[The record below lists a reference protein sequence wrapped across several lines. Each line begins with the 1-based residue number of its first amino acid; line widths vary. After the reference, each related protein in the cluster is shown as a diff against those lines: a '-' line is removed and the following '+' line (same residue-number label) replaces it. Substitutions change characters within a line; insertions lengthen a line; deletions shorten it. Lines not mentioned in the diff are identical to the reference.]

1 MSEELQR
8 LIQLQQ
14 LDASIV
20 ELRQRVLSIPDEI
33 ENQAESLQESHDA
46 VEELREQTD
55 RQARTQRRLEGE
67 VDLLQQKLSRYQE
80 QLMDV
85 KTNREYKAMQLE
97 IAGVREQISSKEDE
111 ILEIMLAMDE
121 LDDQTREA
129 RRRAEERALEV
140 SSRQKELETFAAGS
154 ETNMA
159 DFEQERNRLERNLPE
174 PLLEQYRR
182 IASVNNGQALAPVSD
197 ESCQACNVTLRPQLF
212 TEVKTG
218 LKILTCE
225 TCNRILYYVPPNA
238 ISRSKWKAGP
248 IWQAMKGDS
257 EHPKPKWIPEDLKYQ
272 HFSRDTGQK
281 FEKQIQ
287 QNDLMLIYWPGP
299 GNRIYMGLQIAA
311 EEGPYELPNSVPGAD
326 RWPYGLRVK
335 SAVWIPDPQRG
346 ISHGIA
352 RRHVSLPQTWRRGLE
367 RADQWSGID
376 WLIEE
381 IRKRGIKAERV
392 PSGSIAKK

>member
-14 LDASIV
+14 LDARIV

-33 ENQAESLQESHDA
+33 ESQAESLQASRAA
-46 VEELREQTD
+46 VEEFREQAD
-55 RQARTQRRLEGE
+55 RKARIQRQLEGE
-67 VDLLQQKLSRYQE
+67 VELLQQKLSRYQE

-85 KTNREYKAMQLE
+85 KTNREYRAMQKE
-97 IAGVREQISSKEDE
+97 IAGVRAQISSKEDE
-111 ILEIMLAMDE
+111 ILEIMLALDE
-121 LDDQTREA
+121 LEDQTREA
-129 RRRAEERALEV
+129 RRLAEERASEV
-140 SSRQKELETFAAGS
+140 SSRQQELETFVAHS

-159 DFEQERNRLERNLPE
+159 GFERERNELERDLPE
-174 PLLEQYRR
+174 SLLEQYRR
-182 IASVNNGQALAPVSD
+182 LASVNNGQALAAVRR
-197 ESCQACNVTLRPQLF
+197 ESCQACNVKLRPQLF

-218 LKILTCE
+218 LKIFTCE
-225 TCNRILYYVPPNA
+225 TCNRILYYVPPKVV
-238 ISRSKWKAGP
+238 SRARWKAGP

-257 EHPKPKWIPEDLKYQ
+257 VNPKPKWIREDLEYQ

-281 FEKQIQ
+281 FENRIQ
-287 QNDLMLIYWPGP
+287 QDDLILIYWPGP
-299 GNRIYMGLQIAA
+299 GNRIYMGLQTAA
-311 EEGPYELPNSVPGAD
+311 EEGPYELPDSVPGAD

-335 SAVWIPDPQRG
+335 STVWIPDPQQG

-367 RADQWSGID
+367 RADQWPGID

-392 PSGSIAKK
+392 PSRSIAKK

>member
-14 LDASIV
+14 VDIRIV

-33 ENQAESLQESHDA
+33 ESQAESLQKSRDA
-46 VEELREQTD
+46 VEKLREQAD

-67 VDLLQQKLSRYQE
+67 VELLQQKLSRYQE

-85 KTNREYKAMQLE
+85 KTNREYRAMRHE
-97 IAGVREQISSKEDE
+97 IAGVRAQISGKEDE

-121 LDDQTREA
+121 LEDQTRDA
-129 RRRAEERALEV
+129 RRQAEERASEV
-140 SSRQKELETFAAGS
+140 SSRQKELETFAASS

-159 DFEQERNRLERNLPE
+159 GFEQEKNRLERDLPE

-182 IASVNNGQALAPVSD
+182 IASVNNGQALAAVSD
-197 ESCQACNVTLRPQLF
+197 ESCQACNVKLRPQLF

-218 LKILTCE
+218 LKILSCE
-225 TCNRILYYVPPNA
+225 TCNQILYYVPPKVT
-238 ISRSKWKAGP
+238 SRARWKAGP

-257 EHPKPKWIPEDLKYQ
+257 KNPKPKWIREDLEYQ

-281 FEKQIQ
+281 FENQIQ
-287 QNDLMLIYWPGP
+287 QDDLMVIYWPGP
-299 GNRIYMGLQIAA
+299 GNRIYMGLQTAA
-311 EEGPYELPNSVPGAD
+311 EEGPYELPESVPGAD

-335 SAVWIPDPQRG
+335 SAVWIPDPQQG
-346 ISHGIA
+346 ITHGIA
-352 RRHVSLPQTWRRGLE
+352 RRHVTLPQMLRRGLE
-367 RADQWSGID
+367 RADQWPGID

-392 PSGSIAKK
+392 SSRSIAKK

>member
-14 LDASIV
+14 IDARIV

-33 ENQAESLQESHDA
+33 ESQAESLEESQDA
-46 VEELREQTD
+46 VEKLREQAD
-55 RQARTQRRLEGE
+55 RKARIQRQLEGE
-67 VDLLQQKLSRYQE
+67 VELLQQKLSRYQE

-85 KTNREYKAMQLE
+85 KTNREYRAMQKE
-97 IAGVREQISSKEDE
+97 IAGVRAQISSKEDE
-111 ILEIMLAMDE
+111 ILEIMLALDE
-121 LDDQTREA
+121 LEDQTREA
-129 RRRAEERALEV
+129 RRLAQDRASEV
-140 SSRQKELETFAAGS
+140 SARQQELETFVAHS

-159 DFEQERNRLERNLPE
+159 GFEQERNELERDLPE
-174 PLLEQYRR
+174 SLLEQYRR
-182 IASVNNGQALAPVSD
+182 IASVTNGQALAAVSD
-197 ESCQACNVTLRPQLF
+197 ESCQACNVKLRPQLF

-218 LKILTCE
+218 LKIFTCE
-225 TCNRILYYVPPNA
+225 TCNRILYYVPPKV
-238 ISRSKWKAGP
+238 ISRARWKAGP

-257 EHPKPKWIPEDLKYQ
+257 KNPKPKWIREDLEYQ

-281 FEKQIQ
+281 FENQIQ
-287 QNDLMLIYWPGP
+287 QDDLILIYWPGP
-299 GNRIYMGLQIAA
+299 GNRIYMGLETAA
-311 EEGPYELPNSVPGAD
+311 EEGPYELPDSVLGAD

-335 SAVWIPDPQRG
+335 SAVWIPDPQQG

-367 RADQWSGID
+367 RADQWRGVD

-392 PSGSIAKK
+392 PSRSIAKK